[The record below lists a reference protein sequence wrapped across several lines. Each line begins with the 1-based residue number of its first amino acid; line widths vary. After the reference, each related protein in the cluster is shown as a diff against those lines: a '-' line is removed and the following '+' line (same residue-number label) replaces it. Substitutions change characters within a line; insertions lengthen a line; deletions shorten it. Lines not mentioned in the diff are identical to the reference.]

1 MERPI
6 ALLPAEL
13 APTRSVNG
21 ASLISC
27 GNMSAWK
34 FEKNR
39 DEIMFA
45 PDCPESS
52 SKQSMAKN
60 EEKKEKGG

>member
-1 MERPI
+1 
-6 ALLPAEL
+6 
-13 APTRSVNG
+13 
-21 ASLISC
+21 
-27 GNMSAWK
+27 MSAWK